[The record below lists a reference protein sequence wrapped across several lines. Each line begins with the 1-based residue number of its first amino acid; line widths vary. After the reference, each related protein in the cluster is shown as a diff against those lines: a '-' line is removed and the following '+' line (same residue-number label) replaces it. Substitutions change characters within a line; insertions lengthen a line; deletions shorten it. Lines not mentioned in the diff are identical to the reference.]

1 MTLFGPDVSN
11 NNFRSTA
18 AAIDFVSR
26 LAGEGFSFIEQ
37 KVSEGSGYR
46 DPYWAPIRDWCAANH
61 FPCIGYHYVR
71 TGDPDAQA
79 ANWVANGGGPFA
91 MLDFEDGSGDI
102 ANFWAVINAFNRA
115 GVEIALSYIPHWY
128 WERIGSPDLSG
139 VPGLISSSYFGAGNY
154 ASALYPGAH
163 GAGWQPYGGATP
175 AIWQFTDGALVA
187 GLSVDCNAFEGTLDQ
202 LIALLKGTTVTQPD
216 PALAAINQVRAI
228 AQDIQTQLR
237 GPAEKGWPQ
246 LGQNANGE
254 DLTLVDAVAAIKNK
268 VGA

>member
-1 MTLFGPDVSN
+1 MTLYGPDTSN
-11 NNFRSTA
+11 NNFGSIA
-18 AAIDFVSR
+18 AALDFVSR
-26 LAGEGFSFIEQ
+26 LPGEGFSFIEQ

-46 DPYWAPIRDWCAANH
+46 DPFWGPIRDWCASNH

-115 GVEIALSYIPHWY
+115 GVEVALSYIPHWY

-139 VPGLISSSYFGAGNY
+139 VPGLVSSSYFGSGNY
-154 ASALYPGAH
+154 ASALYPGAG

-175 AIWQFTDGALVA
+175 ALWQFTDGALVA

-216 PALAAINQVRAI
+216 PALAAINQVLAI